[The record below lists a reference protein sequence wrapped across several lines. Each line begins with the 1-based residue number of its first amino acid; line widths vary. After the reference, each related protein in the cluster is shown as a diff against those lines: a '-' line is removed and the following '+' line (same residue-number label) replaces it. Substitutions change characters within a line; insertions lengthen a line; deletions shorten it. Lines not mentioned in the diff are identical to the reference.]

1 MRVQGEVCGHR
12 MMRTQ
17 IKGKENTMN
26 TRHAFSKRY
35 EVLLH
40 KAVERAGRERPP
52 LLERKHLVSAVRDL
66 DPRMFHRLLG
76 RRSLYFTEE
85 LPLSGEEGK
94 PTGEV
99 AFSAGAYRVLSL
111 HGGVLG
117 EVMDD
122 MGAVPVD
129 IQHVAAALL
138 LDSDE
143 QGPVREWLRMNAID
157 PDARKAGILDAAR
170 KMGRGRAQG
179 KAKEVLKKIG
189 RVRDALRSRI
199 VGQEQA
205 IDPLCTALWQFWNT
219 PAAERTRPLSLF
231 IDGPAGSGK
240 TLFAET
246 LKAVIANLNG
256 GKIIR
261 TLNAGM
267 YSSPDSSRDIVGLN
281 ESWKGGPT
289 PGDVT
294 EPILETPDGVI
305 CLEHVESL
313 HSIAL
318 SHLLKAITE
327 GSLTDAGTNKQVDFR
342 NAIFIFISS
351 AGGDGVSSGHS
362 SKSRLAEELCHG
374 ITSPDAQRNIRALV
388 EQSTLS
394 IIMEAPKVADIR
406 VLMRRTVEREFGS
419 MKSFIRKIRI
429 DADAVADILVQSI
442 SSLDARSLPSMVADV
457 LVPVRKTMLADP
469 DSRSQLKTLEVVVE
483 GGPAYDEAAIAR
495 NLHMRKRLAIETSF
509 EMSGKDGKLRIA
521 AKGYSLL
528 PAVADGIIRVTPP
541 RESDSFDRLV
551 GIAAPRAYTR
561 RWERY
566 FAGQTAIKPES
577 LLLVGPPGCGK
588 TSFVRALAANLGKP
602 YVILNC
608 NDLGS
613 PKSLLAAFSTI
624 RKYAQDGLLVCLDEI
639 DSIAGD
645 RDGKSEDYIERI
657 NLLLQQIDGFENNPS
672 LKIMYIAATNRMAA
686 LDEAVVRAGRF
697 GQTVMFAPLDESAR
711 RSLVKLAAE
720 ECKTCIDGEL
730 EDFMVETTGGLVP
743 ATIKAIIR
751 EMSVGAESRVPS
763 KQDFLKARQVVLQGI
778 FTQQTSLDD
787 AAIHA
792 VAVHEAGHALCCMQ
806 NGIGVVQA
814 SIVSAG
820 DTLGFIEKKDSGMYF
835 HTKEGLLAAI
845 DVALAGRAAQE
856 LLIGQPTDGAINDIE
871 RATGL
876 AMQYVRSGFSEYGL
890 GIPPDG
896 VKWVE
901 ISSIVRHLLEIRYVH
916 VKQQMAKDK
925 AALQR
930 IVRLLL
936 KHQILCE
943 AELRKCFSKPGRSVR
958 HG

>member
-1 MRVQGEVCGHR
+1 
-12 MMRTQ
+12 
-17 IKGKENTMN
+17 MN
-26 TRHAFSKRY
+26 TPHAFSKRY
-35 EVLLH
+35 EALLR
-40 KAVERAGRERPP
+40 KAVERAGRGRPP

-66 DPRMFHRLLG
+66 APRMFHRLLG
-76 RRSLYFTEE
+76 RRHLYFTEE
-85 LPLSGEEGK
+85 LPFSDEGGK
-94 PTGEV
+94 ATGEV

-117 EVMDD
+117 EVMDA
-122 MGAVPVD
+122 MGAVPID

-143 QGPVREWLRMNAID
+143 QGPVREWLRMNAIE
-157 PDARKAGILDAAR
+157 PDARKAAILDAAR
-170 KMGRGRAQG
+170 KMGRVRAQG
-179 KAKEVLKKIG
+179 KAKDVLKKIA

-219 PAAERTRPLSLF
+219 PAAERTRPLSIF
-231 IDGPAGSGK
+231 MDGPAGSGK

-246 LKAVIANLNG
+246 LKTAVSDLHG

-267 YSSPDSSRDIVGLN
+267 YSSPDSSRDIVGLP

-294 EPILETPDGVI
+294 DPILKTPDGVVCI
-305 CLEHVESL
+305 ENVETL

-327 GSLTDAGTNKQVDFR
+327 GFLTDASTNKQVDFR
-342 NAIFIFISS
+342 SAIFIFISS
-351 AGGDGVSSGHS
+351 AGGDGISASGQSGHA

-374 ITSPDAQRNIRALV
+374 IASPDAQRNIRALV

-394 IIMEAPKVADIR
+394 IIMEPPKVADIR
-406 VLMRRTVEREFGS
+406 VLMRRAVEREFGS
-419 MKSFIRKIRI
+419 MKSFFRKIRFN
-429 DADAVADILVQSI
+429 ADAVADILVQSI
-442 SSLDARSLPSMVADV
+442 SSLDARNLPSMVADV
-457 LVPVRKTMLADP
+457 LAPVRKTMLADP
-469 DSRSQLKTLEVVVE
+469 DTWSQLKTLEVVVE
-483 GGPAYDEAAIAR
+483 GGPVYDEATITR
-495 NLHMRKRLAIETSF
+495 NLHMRKRLSIETSF
-509 EMSGKDGKLRIA
+509 EMTGKDGKLRIA

-541 RESDSFDRLV
+541 RESDSFDTLV
-551 GIAAPRAYTR
+551 GIAAPRDYTR

-588 TSFVRALAANLGKP
+588 TSFVRAIAANLGKP

-613 PKSLLAAFSTI
+613 PKSLLAAFSTL

-657 NLLLQQIDGFENNPS
+657 NLLLQQIDGVENNPS
-672 LKIMYIAATNRMAA
+672 LKLMYIGCTNRVEA
-686 LDEAVVRAGRF
+686 LDAAVVRAGRF
-697 GQTVMFAPLDESAR
+697 GQTVMFVPLDESAR
-711 RSLVKLAAE
+711 RTLVKLAAE
-720 ECKTCIDGEL
+720 ECKTAIDGEL

-751 EMSVGAESRVPS
+751 EMSVGAESRGPS

-787 AAIHA
+787 DAIHA

-876 AMQYVRSGFSEYGL
+876 AMQYVSSGFSEYGL

-896 VKWVE
+896 VKWSE
-901 ISSIVRHLLEIRYVH
+901 ISPIVRHLLEIRYAH
-916 VKQQMAKDK
+916 VKQQMSKDK

-936 KHQILCE
+936 KKKIICQD
-943 AELRKCFSKPGRSVR
+943 ELRKCCSKPGRSAR

>member
-1 MRVQGEVCGHR
+1 
-12 MMRTQ
+12 
-17 IKGKENTMN
+17 MN
-26 TRHAFSKRY
+26 TQPTFSKRY
-35 EVLLH
+35 EALLR
-40 KAVERAGRERPP
+40 KAEERAGRGRPP

-76 RRSLYFTEE
+76 CRHLYFTEE
-85 LPLSGEEGK
+85 LPFPDEEAK
-94 PTGEV
+94 PTGDV
-99 AFSAGAYRVLSL
+99 PFSAGAYRVLSL

-117 EVMDD
+117 EVMDAI
-122 MGAVPVD
+122 GAVPID

-157 PDARKAGILDAAR
+157 PVARKAGILDAVR
-170 KMGRGRAQG
+170 KMGRARARG
-179 KAKEVLKKIG
+179 KDKEILKKTG
-189 RVRDALRSRI
+189 YVRDALRSQI

-205 IDPLCTALWQFWNT
+205 IDQMSTALWQFWNT
-219 PAAERTRPLSLF
+219 PAEERTRPLSVF
-231 IDGPAGSGK
+231 FGGPAGSGK
-240 TLFAET
+240 TLFSET
-246 LKAVIANLNG
+246 LKAAIADLQG
-256 GKIIR
+256 GKKIS

-267 YSSPDSSRDIVGLN
+267 YSSPDASRDLVGVN
-281 ESWKGGPT
+281 EFWKGGPA
-289 PGDVT
+289 PGDMT
-294 EPILETPDGVI
+294 NPIYETPDGVI
-305 CLEHVESL
+305 CLEHVETL
-313 HSIAL
+313 HPIAL
-318 SHLLKAITE
+318 SHVLKAITE
-327 GSLTDAGTNKQVDFR
+327 GRLTDDGTNKEVDFR

-351 AGGDGVSSGHS
+351 AGGDGASASGHS
-362 SKSRLAEELCHG
+362 GPVSKSRLAEELCHG
-374 ITSPDAQRNIRALV
+374 IESPDAQRNIRALV

-394 IIMEAPKVADIR
+394 IIMEPLKVAEIR
-406 VLMRRTVEREFGS
+406 VLMRRAVEREFGS
-419 MKSFIRKIRI
+419 MKRAIPKIRI
-429 DADAVADILVQSI
+429 DADAVADILVQNI
-442 SSLDARSLPSMVADV
+442 SSLDVRSLPSMVADV
-457 LVPVRKTMLADP
+457 LAPVRKTMLTDP
-469 DSRSQLKTLEVVVE
+469 DTWRQLKTLEVVVD

-495 NLHMRKRLAIETSF
+495 NLHMRKRLSIETSF
-509 EMSGKDGKLRIA
+509 ETSGKDGKLTIA

-551 GIAAPRAYTR
+551 GIAAPRAYTQ
-561 RWERY
+561 RWDRY
-566 FAGQTAIKPES
+566 FAGQTPIKPES

-608 NDLGS
+608 NDLDN
-613 PKSLLAAFSTI
+613 PQSLLSAFSTI

-645 RDGKSEDYIERI
+645 REGKSEDYIERI

-672 LKIMYIAATNRMAA
+672 LKIMYIGATNRVEA
-686 LDEAVVRAGRF
+686 LDEAVVRSGRF
-697 GQTVMFAPLDESAR
+697 GQTVVFAPLDEAAR
-711 RSLVKLAAE
+711 RTLVKLAAE
-720 ECKTCIDGEL
+720 ECKTVIAGEL
-730 EDFMVETTGGLVP
+730 ENFMVETMAGLVP

-751 EMSVGAESRVPS
+751 EMSVGTESRSPS
-763 KQDFLKARQVVLQGI
+763 KQDFLHARQVVLQGI

-787 AAIHA
+787 DEIHA
-792 VAVHEAGHALCCMQ
+792 VAAHEAGHALCCLQ
-806 NGIGVVQA
+806 KGIGVVQA

-820 DTLGFIEKKDSGMYF
+820 DTLGFIEQKNPGMYF

-871 RATGL
+871 RATSL

-896 VKWVE
+896 VKWIE
-901 ISSIVRHLLEIRYVH
+901 ISPIVRRLLETRYVH
-916 VKQQMAKDK
+916 VMQQMSKDK

-936 KHQILCE
+936 KKKIACQD
-943 AELRKCFSKPGRSVR
+943 ELRKCCAKPGRSVR